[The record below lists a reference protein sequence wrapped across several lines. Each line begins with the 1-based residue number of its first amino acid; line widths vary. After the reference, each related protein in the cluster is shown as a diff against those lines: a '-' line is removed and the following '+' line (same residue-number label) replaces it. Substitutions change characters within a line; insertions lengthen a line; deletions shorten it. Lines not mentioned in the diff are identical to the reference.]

1 MESNEEETGI
11 TYDLTEILNYYK
23 NKLSSNTLIFNGG
36 EYPFRLF
43 ISIIIILAP
52 ILIIWLFRDQL
63 GLITFLGYIV
73 TLIIAV
79 LVSLFGMINPYLKK
93 NERKLLNKKKE
104 TGIKAFF
111 TLWSVDSFKI
121 YQKKELRKYF
131 IRKEITEL
139 PQYELL
145 SKAIDRK
152 LKNNKSSSLI
162 FKIGIPFSM
171 LGTLWFQINQQII
184 KNVNDL
190 PTLLAWGLA
199 ITLLIFSV
207 WFFLN
212 QALELHNIIVDTEN
226 RRDEQLK
233 NLVKEII
240 FDMEMK
246 KHVLSEV

>member
-23 NKLSSNTLIFNGG
+23 NKLSSNTLIFNGS
-36 EYPFRLF
+36 EYPLRLF
-43 ISIIIILAP
+43 ISIIIISSPL
-52 ILIIWLFRDQL
+52 LIIWFFKDRL
-63 GLITFLGYIV
+63 GMYTFPVYFSA
-73 TLIIAV
+73 LIITV
-79 LVSLFGMINPYLKK
+79 LFSLFVIINHYLKK
-93 NERKLLNKKKE
+93 NERELLNTKRE

-131 IRKEITEL
+131 IEKEITEL

-145 SKAIDRK
+145 SKAIDSK
-152 LKNNKSSSLI
+152 LNNNKSSLI

-190 PTLLAWGLA
+190 PTLLAWGLY
-199 ITLLIFSV
+199 ITLLIFSI
-207 WFFLN
+207 WGFLN
-212 QALELHNIIVDTEN
+212 QALELHNIIVDTQN

-246 KHVLSEV
+246 KHATSEV